1 VDTFEYGLIARTIFI
16 VLCWLTVL
24 IGFTAPILL
33 PWHIGLL
40 LFLAF
45 GLKPLLLKT
54 GLYHGWLRFLVRS
67 EKVRYAKFDAEAA
80 ERVERR
86 RRDDKLRKA
95 RKQSSDLPP
104 NW

>member
-1 VDTFEYGLIARTIFI
+1 VDSFEYGIAARATFI
-16 VLCWLTVL
+16 GLLWLTVL
-24 IGFTAPILL
+24 IGFTAPNLL

-54 GLYHGWLRFLVRS
+54 GLYHGWLRFLVKS
-67 EKVRYAKFDAEAA
+67 EQVRYAKFDAAAA
-80 ERVERR
+80 EKVERR

-95 RKQSSDLPP
+95 RKQSTELPP